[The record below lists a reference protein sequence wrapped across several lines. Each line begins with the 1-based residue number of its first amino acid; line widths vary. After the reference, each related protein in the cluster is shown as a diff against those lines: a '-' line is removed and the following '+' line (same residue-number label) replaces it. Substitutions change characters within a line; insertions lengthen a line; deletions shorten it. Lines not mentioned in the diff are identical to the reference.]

1 MKIETTINSLQRIP
15 TDLYSFDYA
24 LGDLRNKKLGMPVPG
39 IIEIY
44 GPTHVGKSTL
54 AYHLSSQVNLEGRV
68 ILCDFEGI
76 DVDYVRYAYEKQGF
90 QGTLKIINALDN
102 KGKARSHEDMLNE
115 LTEEFYNPETT
126 AGIVDSIG
134 MVAPIFE
141 VESDIEEGYG
151 AKRATIV
158 ARFVRRLLLPL
169 IGMELPRPL
178 FAINHS
184 HQILGGGYGHQSS
197 GGVAL
202 QHAKIASVYLT
213 YSSRDFIKTADKI
226 LAYVIRGRVEKLRYG
241 GRGREFKI
249 VIIPNYGVRP
259 NLTALIDAVDIG
271 IVERGATVK
280 INGESLGYISKL
292 VEADLNGAD
301 EVFEPIHKAL
311 EGLK

>member
-1 MKIETTINSLQRIP
+1 MKIETKINSLQRIP

-24 LGDLRNKKLGMPVPG
+24 LGDLRNKKLGIPVPG

-54 AYHLSSQVNLEGRV
+54 AYHLSSQINPEGRV
-68 ILCDFEGI
+68 VLCDFEGI
-76 DVDYVRYAYEKQGF
+76 DIDYVRYTFEKQGF
-90 QGTLKIINALDN
+90 QGTLKIIDAVDN

-134 MVAPIFE
+134 MIAPIFE
-141 VESDIEEGYG
+141 IESDIEEGYG

-158 ARFVRRLLLPL
+158 ARFVRRLMIPM
-169 IGMELPRPL
+169 ISMELPRPL

-202 QHAKIASVYLT
+202 DHAKIASAYLT
-213 YSSRDFIKTADKI
+213 YSSSDFIKTADEV
-226 LAYVIRGRVEKLRYG
+226 LAYVIKGRVEKLRYG
-241 GRGREFKI
+241 GRGREFKF
-249 VIIPNYGVRP
+249 VVVPNYGVRP
-259 NLTALIDAVDIG
+259 NLTALIDAIDLG
-271 IVERGATVK
+271 IVERGAVVK
-280 INGESLGYISKL
+280 MDGTSLGRISEL
-292 VEADLNGAD
+292 FNADLNGEDA
-301 EVFEPIHKAL
+301 VFEPVHAAL
-311 EGLK
+311 TALR